1 MRFTSL
7 ADWLGWLEQSHPKE
21 IDLGLDRIR
30 QVAAR
35 LDLLA
40 HHAKVITVA
49 GTNGKGSCVTA
60 TAGLLHAANFNVGV
74 YTSPHLLHYAER
86 IQINGKPVVD
96 ELICAAFEKIADACE
111 ASVNDPAKI
120 SLTYFEYGTLAALDI
135 FKQQDVD
142 YMVLEV
148 GLGGRLDAVNIL
160 DADIAVITSI
170 AIDHQDWL
178 GDNREVIG
186 REKAGILR
194 EQQVF
199 VCADQNP
206 PQTILDLAKQ
216 LKTNAHF
223 IEHDFAFNAQGQ
235 SWLWHGKTATGED
248 VHLPAMRAPHLPLPS
263 MAAAL
268 QVIQLLNIELAP
280 EQIEQALLNL
290 TLAGRFQKLVYQG
303 REFILDVAHNP
314 AATEYFAK
322 RLVADPVVGKT
333 FAIAAMMSDKD
344 RIASLANLVGLVDEW
359 FLLDLTHI
367 PRAASTQALTENLL
381 SLNAKVKHSGGI
393 SQLMS
398 DVLAQAQSQ
407 DRILV
412 FGSFF
417 TVAAALDFL
426 LLLPADSQAS
436 RGSL

>member
-1 MRFTSL
+1 MRFSSL
-7 ADWLGWLEQSHPKE
+7 AEWLGWLEQSHPKE

-35 LDLLA
+35 LDLLKP
-40 HHAKVITVA
+40 HAKVVTVA

-60 TAGLLHAANFNVGV
+60 TAGLLHAAGFSVGV

-86 IQINGKPVVD
+86 IQINGQPVAD
-96 ELICAAFEKIADACE
+96 HLICTAFEAIANAAAE
-111 ASVNDPAKI
+111 I
-120 SLTYFEYGTLAALDI
+120 SLTYFEYGTLAALVI
-135 FKQQDVD
+135 FKQHNVD

-148 GLGGRLDAVNIL
+148 GLGGRLDAVNIIE
-160 DADIAVITSI
+160 ADVAVITSI

-199 VCADQNP
+199 VCADHNP
-206 PQTILDLAKQ
+206 PQSILDLAVQ
-216 LKTNAHF
+216 LKTKAHF
-223 IEHDFAFNAQGQ
+223 IDREFSFSQ
-235 SWLWHGKTATGED
+235 HGKNWQWQGRANNGEL
-248 VHLPAMRAPHLPLPS
+248 VQLPEIRTPHLPLPS

-268 QVIQLLNIELAP
+268 QVIYLLGIDLTAASIEHT
-280 EQIEQALLNL
+280 LLNL
-290 TLAGRFQKLVYQG
+290 TLAGRFQKIVYQA

-314 AATEYFAK
+314 AATEYFSK
-322 RLVADPVVGKT
+322 RLIAESVAGRT
-333 FAIAAMMSDKD
+333 FALVAMMSDKD

-359 FLLDLTHI
+359 FLLDLVNI

-381 SLNAKVKHSGGI
+381 SLDARVKQSGDI
-393 SQLMS
+393 ESLMNS
-398 DVLAQAQSQ
+398 ILAQAEPQ

-417 TVAAALDFL
+417 TVAAALAF
-426 LLLPADSQAS
+426 LLPADSQAS
-436 RGSL
+436 RGSQ

>member
-35 LDLLA
+35 LDLLKP
-40 HHAKVITVA
+40 HAKVVTVA

-60 TAGLLHAANFNVGV
+60 TAALLHAANFNVGV
-74 YTSPHLLHYAER
+74 YTSPHLLHYNER
-86 IQINGKPVVD
+86 IQINGKPVAD
-96 ELICAAFEKIADACE
+96 EFICAAFEKIADACGSSTHANE
-111 ASVNDPAKI
+111 I
-120 SLTYFEYGTLAALDI
+120 SLTYFEYGTLAALEI
-135 FKQQDVD
+135 FKQHNVD
-142 YMVLEV
+142 CMVLEI
-148 GLGGRLDAVNIL
+148 GLGGRLDAVNII
-160 DADIAVITSI
+160 DADVAVITSI

-194 EQQVF
+194 DQQLF
-199 VCADQNP
+199 VCADEHP

-216 LKTNAHF
+216 LNTHAHF
-223 IEHDFAFNAQGQ
+223 IGKEFSFSEHGQ
-235 SWLWHGKTATGED
+235 SWLWQGKTALGDD

-268 QVIQLLNIELAP
+268 QAIKLLNVELAP
-280 EQIEQALLNL
+280 EYIEKTLLNL
-290 TLAGRFQKLVYQG
+290 NLPGRFQKIVYQN

-314 AATEYFAK
+314 AATEYFSK
-322 RLVADPVVGKT
+322 RLTAEPVAGNT

-344 RIASLANLVGLVDEW
+344 RIASLANLVAVVDEW
-359 FLLDLTHI
+359 FLLDLSNI
-367 PRAASTQALTENLL
+367 PRAASTQALSENLL
-381 SLNAKVKHSGGI
+381 SLNAKVKQSGDI
-393 SQLMS
+393 NQLMGS
-398 DVLAQAQSQ
+398 VLAQAQPQ
-407 DRILV
+407 DRVVV

-426 LLLPADSQAS
+426 LSADTQAS
-436 RGSL
+436 RGPL